1 VTTGRIRVA
10 VTGIG
15 VKTPAGNDVGSMVDA
30 LRAGLSTARTVDGLV
45 EAAAPV
51 TFACPVPEFDIA
63 AYCTRRDLRRMDR
76 AALLALAAAVD
87 AVAAATIDWPSDP
100 TRVGVALGTGMGG
113 LAATE
118 EGMRSYGAAL
128 ANVPAYSA
136 AQVMANSAAA
146 RLAIRFG
153 IQGPVLTYAASC
165 ASGAVAIGEA
175 ALKIRYGELDLV
187 LAGGVDSAITPAIM
201 TTFANAGALSRRND
215 APGNASRPFD
225 ADRDGFVMGEGAAIL
240 VLERWDRAAARG
252 APILGELAGYCSN
265 SDAFHIVAPLG
276 SGAMAAD
283 CMRQAVSDAG
293 VSLADIGHV
302 NAHGTST
309 VLNDRAE
316 ALALTACFGDR
327 CPPVTAPK
335 GVIGH
340 LVGGAGAVEAA
351 ITLTIIENGVVPPIA
366 NFTKTDID
374 GAVDLVNGEPRVIDR
389 SPGLS
394 NSFGFGGH
402 NACLVLLPR

>member
-1 VTTGRIRVA
+1 VE
-10 VTGIG
+10 
-15 VKTPAGNDVGSMVDA
+15 S
-30 LRAGLSTARTVDGLV
+30 LV
-45 EAAAPV
+45 EAGAPV
-51 TFACPVPEFDIA
+51 TFACRVPPFDTEV
-63 AYCTRRDLRRMDR
+63 YCNRREQRRMDR

-87 AVAAATIDWPSDP
+87 AVADATIDWPSDSSR
-100 TRVGVALGTGMGG
+100 TGIALGTGMGG

-128 ANVPAYSA
+128 ASVPAYSA

-175 ALKIRYGELDLV
+175 ALKIRHGELDVV
-187 LAGGVDSAITPAIM
+187 LTGGVDSAITPAIM

-215 APGNASRPFD
+215 APATASRPFD
-225 ADRDGFVMGEGAAIL
+225 ADRDGFVMGEGAAMLI
-240 VLERWDRAAARG
+240 LERWDRAVARG
-252 APILGELAGYCSN
+252 ATILGELAGYCSN
-265 SDAFHIVAPLG
+265 SDAYHIVAPLET
-276 SGAMAAD
+276 GAMAAR
-283 CMRQAVSDAG
+283 CMRRAVADAD
-293 VSLADIGHV
+293 VSLDEVGHV

-316 ALALTACFGDR
+316 ALALDACFGDR

-340 LVGGAGAVEAA
+340 LIGGAGAVEAA
-351 ITLTIIENGVVPPIA
+351 ATLAIIQNGVVPPVA
-366 NFTKTDID
+366 NFTKTDISEN
-374 GAVDLVNGEPRVIDR
+374 VDVVNGEPRMIDR
-389 SPGLS
+389 APGLS

-402 NACLVLLPR
+402 NACLVFVPR